1 MKQLF
6 TYFAFFFG
14 FFFAFGTDITRRPK
28 VAIAGLTL
36 PAATKFS
43 HMYRTKLGQNPLP
56 RIYLPAIR
64 GFKRGPEANSPHH
77 SNRADFSRHRLMARR
92 ADR

>member
-1 MKQLF
+1 MMKQLF

-14 FFFAFGTDITRRPK
+14 FFFAFDTDITRRPK

-43 HMYRTKLGQNPLP
+43 HMYRTKLGFESAPSHLFASDP
-56 RIYLPAIR
+56 Y
-64 GFKRGPEANSPHH
+64 S
-77 SNRADFSRHRLMARR
+77 
-92 ADR
+92 